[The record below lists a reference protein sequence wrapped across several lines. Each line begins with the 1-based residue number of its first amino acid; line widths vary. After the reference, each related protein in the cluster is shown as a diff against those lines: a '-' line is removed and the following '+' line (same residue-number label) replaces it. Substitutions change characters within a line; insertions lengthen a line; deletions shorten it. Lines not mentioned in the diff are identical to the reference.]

1 MSIVFFNGG
10 ALEMKKAWRIKK
22 NSEFQEVFKK
32 GASFANRQLVIYYLH
47 KEQQQHYRVGL
58 SVSKKIGNAVV
69 RNQVKRYI
77 RQAFLELDTNIK
89 SDYDIII
96 IARQPTKEMDFHE
109 IKKSVNHLLYKTKL
123 LENK

>member
-1 MSIVFFNGG
+1 
-10 ALEMKKAWRIKK
+10 MKKAWRIKK

-32 GASFANRQLVIYYLH
+32 GASFANRQLVIYYLQ
-47 KEQQQHYRVGL
+47 KDQQHYRVGL

-89 SDYDIII
+89 NEYDIII
-96 IARQPTKEMDFHE
+96 IARQPTKEMDYHE
-109 IKKSVNHLLYKTKL
+109 IKKSVNHLLYKTKIL
-123 LENK
+123 INK

>member
-1 MSIVFFNGG
+1 
-10 ALEMKKAWRIKK
+10 MKKAWRIKK

>member
-1 MSIVFFNGG
+1 MR
-10 ALEMKKAWRIKK
+10 KAWRIKK

-47 KEQQQHYRVGL
+47 KDQQQHYRVGL

-77 RQAFLELDTNIK
+77 RQAFLELDTTIK
-89 SDYDIII
+89 KDYDIII
-96 IARQPTKEMDFHE
+96 IARQPVKNMDFHQ
-109 IKKSVNHLLYKTKL
+109 IKNSLHHLLYKTKL
-123 LENK
+123 LEKK